1 MKALHSFLVV
11 SYETL
16 QGLIFSL
23 PRYPLFNYFKK
34 KFLELNGAK
43 IGRRTIFYPGV
54 FIFPGR
60 NLLVG
65 DDVNFAKGVIVGTPG
80 GVTIGDRVLLGF
92 GCQIMSGNHV
102 VPKDRGRIFDSGFDR
117 KPVLIE
123 RDAWVGAYS
132 VIVAG
137 VTIGEGAVV
146 AAGSVVTK
154 NVEPYSVVGGVPAKL
169 IRMRD

>member
-11 SYETL
+11 SYEFI

-23 PRYPLFNYFKK
+23 PRYRPLNYLKK

-43 IGRRTIFYPGV
+43 IGKRPIFYPGV

-60 NLLVG
+60 NLVVG
-65 DDVNFAKGVIVGTPG
+65 DDVDFAKGVIIGTPG
-80 GVTIGDRVLLGF
+80 GVRIGDRVLLGF

-102 VPKDRGRIFDSGFDR
+102 IPPNKGKIFHSGFDR
-117 KPVLIE
+117 KPVSIE
-123 RDAWVGAYS
+123 KDAWIGAYS

-137 VTIGEGAVV
+137 VTVGEGAVV

-154 NVEPYSVVGGVPAKL
+154 DVAPFSIVGGVPAKL